1 MSKAPAFQFYANDF
15 MDGTRFWDANAC
27 GLYIRCMC
35 IQWTQGA
42 LPADIRTLA
51 RGVGMDF
58 EEVRK
63 LWDVVG
69 SKFEIGEDGQLRNA
83 RLEAVRTRQ
92 QQVSSKRSDAASK
105 RWDVNAKASANDN
118 AKNKQRKVKVK
129 EKVKEKKEGEVE
141 NAEMMPWPTFDDF
154 WTAYER
160 KGNRKATE
168 QEWAKIDQKEREA
181 IMDHV
186 PYYNSSKPDKQF
198 RKDGERY
205 LRGRVWEDEIVIPTN
220 IAAKSQTKN
229 LSNDEYAQS
238 VAEALQR
245 KFARDAAERGRDQ

>member
-1 MSKAPAFQFYANDF
+1 
-15 MDGTRFWDANAC
+15 
-27 GLYIRCMC
+27 
-35 IQWTQGA
+35 
-42 LPADIRTLA
+42 
-51 RGVGMDF
+51 MDF
-58 EEVRK
+58 EEVRA

-69 SKFEIGEDGQLRNA
+69 SKFEEGADGQLRNA
-83 RLEAVRTRQ
+83 RMEDVRTRQ
-92 QQVSSKRSDAASK
+92 QQISSKRSDAASK

-220 IAAKSQTKN
+220 IAAQKN
-229 LSNDEYAQS
+229 KQSNGGQS
-238 VAEALQR
+238 TEER
-245 KFARDAAERGRDQ
+245 RAERERIIADRYGN

>member
-15 MDGTRFWDANAC
+15 MDATCSWEANAV
-27 GLYIRCMC
+27 GLYIRCLC
-35 IQWTQGA
+35 KQWTHGG
-42 LPADIRTLA
+42 LPNDLKVLA
-51 RGVGMDF
+51 RMIHCDRSELEGV
-58 EEVRK
+58 
-63 LWDVVG
+63 WDVLQTKLPEG
-69 SKFEIGEDGQLRNA
+69 ADGLLRNS
-83 RLEAVRTRQ
+83 RLEEIRERQ
-92 QQVSSKRSDAASK
+92 NEISLKRSEAGRSG
-105 RWDVNAKASANDN
+105 VLAKAIASANGN
-118 AKNKQRKVKVK
+118 AKTKQRKVKVK